1 LFHVLNHA
9 AFKAALFM
17 SAGIVDHA
25 AHTRDIRQLGGLRR
39 LMPVTATLSIIAAAS
54 MAGVPLLGG
63 FLSKEM
69 MLEQAAHTVYA
80 GHAWLLP
87 LLATAGAL
95 LSAAYSARLI
105 FHVFFGPPRATYSH
119 PPHDPPFGMWL
130 PVALLVLPVIAIG
143 LIPALAGPIVART
156 ALAAA
161 GSALPDFHLALWHGF
176 TPALAMSAI
185 ALIGGLVLLWRHGA
199 V

>member
-1 LFHVLNHA
+1 PEIFYFQAEDGIRDFHVTGVQTCALPILTMLLGFGTPLALVAAMFHLLNHA
-9 AFKAALFM
+9 TFKAALFM
-17 SAGIVDHA
+17 SAGIIDHA

-69 MLEQAAHTVYA
+69 MLEEAAHTVYA

-130 PVALLVLPVIAIG
+130 PVAL
-143 LIPALAGPIVART
+143 
-156 ALAAA
+156 
-161 GSALPDFHLALWHGF
+161 
-176 TPALAMSAI
+176 
-185 ALIGGLVLLWRHGA
+185 
-199 V
+199 